1 MATMDEIYA
10 RFKECRGV
18 STDTRSINQDSL
30 FFALKGPN
38 FNGNKFAVEAL
49 KKGAK
54 YAVVDEAQ
62 EVDDMRFMAV
72 ENVLET
78 LQQLGNFHR
87 KKFNIP
93 VIAITGSNGKTT
105 TKELMYKVLSGSYQT
120 LATRGNLNNYIG
132 VPLTLLRMDNNTE
145 IAIVEMGANQLGD
158 IKELCTLA
166 QPSHGLITNIGKA
179 HTQGFG
185 NLEGVIR
192 GKSELF
198 QYLRAQGGTVF
209 INTDDE
215 VVKNMSKRFDKPYT
229 YPGPQNYYPC
239 KLISADPYVVL
250 ETETGD
256 RIKTQLAGAYN
267 FENLAAALCIG
278 KYFEV
283 PAQAAHQAVSDYV
296 PQDNRS
302 QILSK
307 GSNTIILDAYN
318 ANPSSMRVA
327 LNNLVQMRAKN
338 KVAILG
344 DMLELGNTSE
354 EEHYQL
360 GLQLTKS
367 DLQHIWLCGEL
378 IRPAAKSCPEGQY
391 FSNKQ
396 DLIAHLQKNPIENST
411 ILVKASRAIG
421 LEDVVDYI

>member
-1 MATMDEIYA
+1 
-10 RFKECRGV
+10 
-18 STDTRSINQDSL
+18 
-30 FFALKGPN
+30 
-38 FNGNKFAVEAL
+38 
-49 KKGAK
+49 
-54 YAVVDEAQ
+54 
-62 EVDDMRFMAV
+62 
-72 ENVLET
+72 
-78 LQQLGNFHR
+78 
-87 KKFNIP
+87 
-93 VIAITGSNGKTT
+93 
-105 TKELMYKVLSGSYQT
+105 
-120 LATRGNLNNYIG
+120 
-132 VPLTLLRMDNNTE
+132 
-145 IAIVEMGANQLGD
+145 
-158 IKELCTLA
+158 
-166 QPSHGLITNIGKA
+166 
-179 HTQGFG
+179 
-185 NLEGVIR
+185 
-192 GKSELF
+192 
-198 QYLRAQGGTVF
+198 
-209 INTDDE
+209 
-215 VVKNMSKRFDKPYT
+215 MSKRFNKPYT

-239 KLISADPYVVL
+239 KFISADPYVVL

-327 LNNLVQMRAKN
+327 LNNLVQMRVEH

-360 GLQLTKS
+360 GLQLTQS

-378 IRPAAKSCPEGQY
+378 IRPAAKSCPEAQY